1 MTALRK
7 TDEILTAEEYLAFE
21 LASQHRHEFVGG
33 RIYAMAGTTIVHAD
47 ITLNIAAELR
57 AQLRGKPCRP
67 YTTEIKL
74 KVRALSE
81 ENYYY
86 PDVMVACDPADSAA
100 LWRERPTVVFEVVS
114 PSSARTDFE
123 KFYIYQHVATLQL
136 YAIVEQDR
144 PMVTTILRTA
154 DGWQRAHLTDLAAQ
168 LPLDSIGCQ
177 LSLAQIYEGIDFAAA
192 N

>member
-1 MTALRK
+1 MTALRS
-7 TDEILTAEEYLAFE
+7 TDGILTPEEYLAFE
-21 LASQHRHEFVGG
+21 MESQHRHEFVGG
-33 RIYAMAGTTIVHAD
+33 RIYAMAGTTVIHGE
-47 ITLNIAAELR
+47 ICGNIYAALHS
-57 AQLRGKPCRP
+57 QLRGKPCRP
-67 YTTEIKL
+67 FFTEIKL

-86 PDVMVACDPADSAA
+86 PDVMVACDPADNAA

-144 PMVTTILRTA
+144 SMVTTILRTA
-154 DGWQRAHLTDLAAQ
+154 DGWQRAHLTDPTAQ
-168 LPLDSIGCQ
+168 LPLDAIGCQ

-192 N
+192 K